1 MKDSSAAETP
11 RSVFVTPEF
20 RAKKRASRLLSG
32 PYSCEGKNLQRG
44 TVVAAALGGKPL
56 SSTTDRD
63 MVPKWAVN
71 KDQSCMSGMR
81 GVHGFRNSYPN
92 YL

>member
-1 MKDSSAAETP
+1 LKRDCSAAETP
-11 RSVFVTPEF
+11 RSVFAAYD
-20 RAKKRASRLLSG
+20 RKAKKRASRLLSG

-63 MVPKWAVN
+63 MVPKWAAN
-71 KDQSCMSGMR
+71 KEQSCMSGMQVAHGYR
-81 GVHGFRNSYPN
+81 GFRFK
-92 YL
+92 